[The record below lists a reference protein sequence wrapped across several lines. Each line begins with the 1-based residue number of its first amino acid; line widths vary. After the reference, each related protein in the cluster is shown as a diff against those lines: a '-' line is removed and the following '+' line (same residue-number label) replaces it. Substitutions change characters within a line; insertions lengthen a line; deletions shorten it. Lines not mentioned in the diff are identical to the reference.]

1 MPDLYVGSEA
11 DFDER
16 SRKVIV
22 KDALEIGV
30 FRVNGNFYAY
40 ENHCAH
46 QGGPVC
52 QGQLFQR
59 VEENLAPDRTSLGMK
74 FSEEHTHIVCPWH
87 GYEYDIETGAF
98 PANRKMR
105 LRKFEVTLRDGDV
118 YVEI

>member
-1 MPDLYVGSEA
+1 
-11 DFDER
+11 
-16 SRKVIV
+16 
-22 KDALEIGV
+22 
-30 FRVNGNFYAY
+30 
-40 ENHCAH
+40 
-46 QGGPVC
+46 
-52 QGQLFQR
+52 
-59 VEENLAPDRTSLGMK
+59 MK